1 MQIMKSRS
9 TIASLTPGFSAR
21 WSAALWGALAASI
34 FSSLLTAGAWAK
46 PLPKQKPVSADQA
59 VLEARDAFRV
69 GDAAKLARAAQAAG
83 GHVLEPWVGYWQ
95 LRQRIEDRTP
105 DEIRWFLTRNA
116 GSLLAEQLR
125 RDWLKV
131 LGKRG
136 EWTLFREE
144 APKVF
149 GDDPEVTC
157 YSLQSRAQAGDAS
170 VAAELRPLWMA
181 SRDLPEGCVPLVD
194 ALLTSGQWGPQQVWE
209 RFRVLV
215 DAGQLATARR
225 VVTRLPREELPDPRL
240 LDSALNSPVRHIEH
254 GAAQPERRTW
264 RELYIAAVLR
274 ASREDPQL
282 AASYWRA
289 PVRVRFPVVDQAWV
303 LGAIATTAARRHMPD
318 AVAWFAEA
326 ERITAGDR
334 ASAAGERAT
343 TAGPGGP
350 SVAGTELLTDE
361 QLAWRAR
368 IAMRQD
374 NWGEVQAAIARM
386 TTAGRADPTWVYWQ
400 GRAQRALAQNAEQ
413 RTAANEQFA
422 RIAGDVSFY
431 GRLAAEE
438 LGQAVR
444 LPAAVSS
451 PTADEMASANANPG
465 LQRALALYRLDLR
478 TEATREW
485 SWSIR
490 GLDDRSL
497 LAAAQLARNN
507 EIWDRAINTADRT
520 VAVHDFSVRYLAP
533 YREVLSGAARARS
546 LEEPLV
552 LGLVRQESR
561 FISRAKSGVGATGL
575 MQLMPATAQWVA
587 RKMGMKDYAW
597 SRAHE
602 PQVNAALGTFYLR
615 QVLDDL
621 DNQPVLAAAA
631 YNAGPGRARKWR
643 DARPLEGAIYA
654 ESIPFNE
661 TRDYVKKVMSNT
673 VYYAAVLGGE
683 AKSLKARLGTIAARS
698 GADGLVAMTAD
709 PTP

>member
-1 MQIMKSRS
+1 
-9 TIASLTPGFSAR
+9 
-21 WSAALWGALAASI
+21 LWGAFAASTL
-34 FSSLLTAGAWAK
+34 SSLLAAGAWAK
-46 PLPKQKPVSADQA
+46 PLPKQKPVSSDQA

-69 GDAAKLARAAQAAG
+69 GDAARLARAAQAAG

-95 LRQRIEDRTP
+95 LRQRIEERTP
-105 DEIRWFLTRNA
+105 DEIRWFLARNA

-131 LGKRG
+131 LGKKG
-136 EWTLFREE
+136 EWALFREE

-157 YSLQSRAQAGDAS
+157 YSLQARAQAGDAS
-170 VAAELRPLWMA
+170 VAAELKSLWMA
-181 SRDLPEGCVPLVD
+181 PRDLPEGCLPLAD
-194 ALLTSGQWGPQQVWE
+194 ALLTAGQWGPQQVWE

-215 DAGQLATARR
+215 DAGQLASARR
-225 VVTRLPREELPDPRL
+225 VVAKLPSAEAPDPRQL
-240 LDSALNSPVRHIEH
+240 ESALMSPVRHIEH

-274 ASREDPQL
+274 ASREDSQL

-289 PVRVRFPVVDQAWV
+289 PVRERFPAADQAWV
-303 LGAIATTAARRHMPD
+303 LGAIATTAARRHLPD

-334 ASAAGERAT
+334 AAAAGDRAAAT
-343 TAGPGGP
+343 GDRASNPGID
-350 SVAGTELLTDE
+350 LLTDE

-368 IAMRQD
+368 IALRQE

-386 TTAGRADPTWVYWQ
+386 TAAGRADPTWVYWQ
-400 GRAQRALAQNAEQ
+400 ARALRAQAQTAEQ
-413 RTAANEQFA
+413 RAAANDQFA
-422 RIAGDVSFY
+422 RIANDVSFY

-444 LPAAVSS
+444 LPAAVSA
-451 PTADEMASANANPG
+451 PTAEEMAAVTANAG
-465 LQRALALYRLDLR
+465 LQRSLALYRLDLR

-485 SWSIR
+485 IWSIR
-490 GLDDRSL
+490 GMDDRSL

-533 YREVLSGAARARS
+533 YREVLSGAARARA

-561 FISRAKSGVGATGL
+561 FISRARSGVGATGL

-587 RKMGMKDYAW
+587 RKMGMKDYSW

-621 DNQPVLAAAA
+621 DNHPVLAAAA

-661 TRDYVKKVMSNT
+661 TRDYVKKVLSNT

-683 AKSLKARLGTIAARS
+683 SKPLKARLGTIAARS
-698 GADGLVAMTAD
+698 GADGLVAMRAD